1 MLAHPHM
8 WVRLAASQQI
18 GFILAVLDIDKIV
31 DLLENP
37 EKCEA
42 ETSYMYS
49 DPTAII
55 KSLSLDLIAQLQPDM
70 ILEELV
76 NQTVKNLIFIAR
88 ILKSVKQI
96 NTTATDRVDE
106 TEDKDKKKLSLLWL
120 VRRLRKSVNIEIV
133 QAPKS
138 ITVV

>member
-1 MLAHPHM
+1 M

-31 DLLENP
+31 NLLENP

-70 ILEELV
+70 MLEELA

-96 NTTATDRVDE
+96 NTTAIDRVDE

>member
-1 MLAHPHM
+1 M
-8 WVRLAASQQI
+8 
-18 GFILAVLDIDKIV
+18 
-31 DLLENP
+31 
-37 EKCEA
+37 C
-42 ETSYMYS
+42 S

-70 ILEELV
+70 MLEELAD
-76 NQTVKNLIFIAR
+76 QTIKNLIFIAR

-96 NTTATDRVDE
+96 NTTEIDRVDE

-120 VRRLRKSVNIEIV
+120 VRRLRKSVNIEIA

-138 ITVV
+138 ITVVSILLSLYHSYNVK

>member
-1 MLAHPHM
+1 M